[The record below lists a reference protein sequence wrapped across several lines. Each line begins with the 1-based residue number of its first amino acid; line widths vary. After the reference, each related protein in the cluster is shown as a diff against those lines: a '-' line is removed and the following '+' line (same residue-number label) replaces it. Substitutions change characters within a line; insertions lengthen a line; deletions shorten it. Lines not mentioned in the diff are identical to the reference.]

1 MRAEQRRRELA
12 KEERQR
18 IEEHRRRGAEELE
31 RLRLLKLKCGS
42 LLASSLMSKGTT
54 DEGPTCLCGCPLAS
68 CSMAGGTTDEAV
80 PSLCSP
86 GAEERACSLV
96 QHLTAQARLAW
107 CGVSALCCLQP
118 GPAHSPGTRGVVS
131 CDKLP
136 ILQA

>member
-54 DEGPTCLCGCPLAS
+54 DAGPTCLCGYPLAS
-68 CSMAGGTTDEAV
+68 CSMAGGPQTRQSQVCARPALRSWHAV
-80 PSLCSP
+80 SFS
-86 GAEERACSLV
+86 
-96 QHLTAQARLAW
+96 T
-107 CGVSALCCLQP
+107 
-118 GPAHSPGTRGVVS
+118 
-131 CDKLP
+131 
-136 ILQA
+136 